1 MIENK
6 DWELSAIKLANTGV
20 MSWRDIA
27 IQLGKPKS
35 TVSDLL
41 RGYYSELELD
51 KAYSA
56 PETDAEV
63 THLYIPDNQVKPG
76 VDLDYL
82 EWIGKYIVRKR
93 PTVIISAGDF
103 ADMEAASVYDIGKRS
118 AEGKRI
124 QEDIDVAKKGMDI
137 LLKPLRDL
145 QAQQLADGEVVY
157 NPRMV
162 MTLGNHEHRISRHV
176 DENPALYGLMS
187 TDDLGYKEAGWEVY
201 PFLTPVVIDGI
212 AYCHYFVNNM
222 TGKPLGGNALNML
235 KQIGTSFTQGH
246 KQTLD
251 VATRF
256 LPATGQQQWGI
267 IAGACYL
274 HDEDYKGFQSNFHW
288 RGIIVKH
295 RVKEGSYDPL
305 FISLDWLKAEYGK
318 V

>member
-1 MIENK
+1 MIEHK
-6 DWELSAIKLANTGV
+6 EEWQIQALKMDGIISRRKIAEALGV
-20 MSWRDIA
+20 KR
-27 IQLGKPKS
+27 S
-35 TVSDLL
+35 TCLDFLRKYSSFVGEKEMPSD
-41 RGYYSELELD
+41 SE
-51 KAYSA
+51 
-56 PETDAEV
+56 T
-63 THLYIPDNQVKPG
+63 THLWIPDNQVKPG
-76 VDLDYL
+76 VDLSYL
-82 EWIGKYIVRKR
+82 DWVGQYIVRKR
-93 PTVIISAGDF
+93 PTVIINAGDF
-103 ADMEAASVYDIGKRS
+103 ADMEGASSYDVGKRS

-145 QAQQLADGEVVY
+145 QAQQLVDGEEVY
-157 NPRMV
+157 SPRLV
-162 MTLGNHEHRISRHV
+162 MLLGNHEHRINRHV

-187 TDDLGYKEAGWEVY
+187 TDSLGYAEAGWEVY

-212 AYCHYFVNNM
+212 AYCHYFTNNM

-267 IAGACYL
+267 IAGACYS
-274 HDEDYKGFQSNFHW
+274 HDEDYKGVQGNHHW

-295 RVKEGSYDPL
+295 RVKDGSYDPL
-305 FISLDWLKAEYGK
+305 FISLDWLESEYGSNNE
-318 V
+318 